1 MATPRIVIAAEVTK
15 AFTQFPAAQRKA
27 LTSTWQQAVDALP
40 GAEQCIA
47 WKMPSLRID
56 GDLVLSMLGFAGHNS
71 VFPGPGV
78 IERLGPKLAGLTVT
92 KGTIHF
98 DRDAPMKKSTLTA
111 IITARIDEINSS
123 YPRSSG
129 KFKEFYPNGFL
140 KATGT
145 MKAGELHGS
154 WTFFRRDGTTK
165 RSGRFQSG
173 RQVGSWITYDA
184 MGAPYKTTDVGSS

>member
-1 MATPRIVIAAEVTK
+1 MATTKIAIAAEVVK
-15 AFTQFPAAQRKA
+15 AFAPFPPAQRAA
-27 LTSTWQQAVDALP
+27 LTSTWLQAADCLP

-78 IERLGPKLAGLTVT
+78 IERLGPKLVGLTVT

-98 DRDAPMKKSTLTA
+98 DRDAPLKKSTLTA
-111 IITARIDEINSS
+111 IIAARIEEINAS
-123 YPRSSG
+123 YPRSNG
-129 KFKEFYPNGFL
+129 RFKEFYSNGFL

-154 WTFFRRDGTTK
+154 WTFFRRDGTAK
-165 RSGRFQSG
+165 RSGRFQAG
-173 RQVGSWITYDA
+173 RQVGSWTTYDA
-184 MGAPYKTTDVGSS
+184 LGAPYKTTDFDSN